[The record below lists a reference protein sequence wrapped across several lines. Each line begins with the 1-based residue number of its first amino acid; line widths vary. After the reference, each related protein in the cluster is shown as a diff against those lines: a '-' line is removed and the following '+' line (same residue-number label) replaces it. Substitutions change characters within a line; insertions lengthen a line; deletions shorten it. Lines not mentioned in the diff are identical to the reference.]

1 MRLSKKSLIELSII
15 IVALFTFVFKLWPTL
30 VPLLPFGES
39 DAAHYTEAYEIVF
52 NKSANTVSSDFT
64 SQRVFS
70 FTVDRPYGTYG
81 LVSGYLMFFDD
92 VFVFY
97 KPGFLIAGL
106 LVVISLVAYAFYSGM
121 RSDVFPSLVFAY
133 SLLSFRMYLSWAWGQ
148 WAFIPAVPFVLTLV
162 YYYRKWMSNS
172 KDSDLFYSA
181 VSLFIGLQVHQF
193 AMLIALAGI
202 VALLLNEL
210 INKRKFSV
218 KKPLLFF
225 GLAVVAQLISLN
237 AYTALFDSKEFVGSI
252 RGGFNLVEAF
262 VMTDGY
268 GYLNWYFT
276 DYFFMFS
283 SSIIL
288 LPFGVYYSFKK
299 KDYFLLLW
307 LVLTFIISRP
317 SLLPISHVQ
326 VRLAAFTPII
336 IGMLAVDGLK
346 LLGNNKVVLAVAL
359 IYLVCNF
366 ALSPYEQ
373 YNLSDAGIDLFS
385 WISVNLNDAVL
396 LPLFK
401 LSYTDIWWANT
412 LSHNK
417 VFETEFND
425 DGSLVTEY
433 VDLTGNNTVT
443 HFIGL
448 NSDPNLFGVPFVYK
462 NSVFVVI
469 ER

>member
-1 MRLSKKSLIELSII
+1 MSKKSLIELSII
-15 IVALFTFVFKLWPTL
+15 VIALLTFVYKLWPSL
-30 VPLLPFGES
+30 IPLLPFGES
-39 DAAHYTEAYEIVF
+39 DAAHYTEAYDIVF
-52 NKSANTVSSDFT
+52 NKSANPVSTDFT
-64 SQRVFS
+64 SQRVLS

-81 LVSGYLMFFDD
+81 LTSGYLMFFDD
-92 VFVFY
+92 VFIFY
-97 KPGFLIAGL
+97 KPGFLMAGL
-106 LVVISLVAYAFYSGM
+106 LVVISLIAYTFYKGL

-162 YYYRKWMSNS
+162 YYYRKWMASG

-181 VSLFIGLQVHQF
+181 VSLFVGLQVHQY
-193 AMLIALAGI
+193 AMLIALTGL
-202 VALLLNEL
+202 VSLLVNEL
-210 INKRKFSV
+210 INRRKFSV
-218 KKPLLFF
+218 RKPFLFF
-225 GLAVVAQLISLN
+225 GVAIIAQLISLN
-237 AYTALFDSKEFVGSI
+237 AYTALFNSNEFVGSI
-252 RGGFNLVEAF
+252 RGGFNLIEAF

-288 LPFGVYYSFKK
+288 LPFGVFYSFKK

-317 SLLPISHVQ
+317 SLIPISHVQ

-336 IGMLAVDGLK
+336 IGMMAVDGIKALN
-346 LLGNNKVVLAVAL
+346 NNKIVLAVAL

-373 YNLSDAGIDLFS
+373 FNLSAAGIDLFN
-385 WISVNLNDAVL
+385 WISSNLNGAVI

-401 LSYTDIWWANT
+401 LSYTDTWWANT
-412 LSHNK
+412 ISHNK
-417 VFETEFND
+417 VFEPEFNS

-433 VDLTGNNTVT
+433 TDLSGNHTVT
-443 HFIGL
+443 HFIAL

-462 NSVFVVI
+462 NSVFMVI
-469 ER
+469 AR